1 MMRQV
6 AANLESMGLP
16 NAVSGPYVRGDIGT
30 VRKHLAALEAA
41 APDVLPLYRELA
53 LLALPLAVEKGVL
66 PEERSEEI
74 RAILEEPKAGG
85 GSSLSSTGDTIPEE

>member
-6 AANLESMGLP
+6 ATNLESMGLP

-30 VRKHLAALEAA
+30 VRKHLAALEVG

-53 LLALPLAVEKGVL
+53 LLSLPLAVEKGAL
-66 PEERSEEI
+66 SRERSEEI

-85 GSSLSSTGDTIPEE
+85 GSLSSTEDTIPEE